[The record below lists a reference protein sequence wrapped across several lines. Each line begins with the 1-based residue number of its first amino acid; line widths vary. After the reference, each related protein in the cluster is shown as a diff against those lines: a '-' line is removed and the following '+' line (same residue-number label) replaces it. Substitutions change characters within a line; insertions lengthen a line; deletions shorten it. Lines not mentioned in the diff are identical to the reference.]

1 MEQQWKLKSR
11 VQDAAVQ
18 DRCPDT
24 ALANEGAAADGL
36 TVLKFE
42 VVAAVAAWVCNG
54 PGEMVMEEVQAWWPL
69 HEGECQMNTA
79 VRAIIRT
86 FCNPEKSC
94 RLTISSESICILL
107 SGSCC

>member
-1 MEQQWKLKSR
+1 M
-11 VQDAAVQ
+11 VQ

-24 ALANEGAAADGL
+24 VLANNGPTVDNL
-36 TVLKFE
+36 TVIRFE
-42 VVAAVAAWVCNG
+42 VAAVAAARVVCN
-54 PGEMVMEEVQAWWPL
+54 GEMVMEKIQAQQLL

-79 VRAIIRT
+79 VQAIIRT

-107 SGSCC
+107 SASCC

>member
-1 MEQQWKLKSR
+1 MEQQWKSKST

-18 DRCPDT
+18 DRYPDT
-24 ALANEGAAADGL
+24 ALANNGAAVDNL
-36 TVLKFE
+36 TVIRFE
-42 VVAAVAAWVCNG
+42 VAVVVAAWVCNG
-54 PGEMVMEEVQAWWPL
+54 LEEMVMEEVQAWRPL

-79 VRAIIRT
+79 VQAIIRT